1 MDIDTLGQTH
11 SIAQQRTLL
20 QAADYGQAFCMF
32 PFTSDQNCAIVK
44 LMYGCI
50 QCLACQNESGE
61 MCNGKKVH
69 VGDSM
74 IEMPKLL
81 KVGTAVHQF
90 EGHYFAQHPAAKA
103 YKTSLDHILID
114 LSFRSLT

>member
-1 MDIDTLGQTH
+1 
-11 SIAQQRTLL
+11 
-20 QAADYGQAFCMF
+20 
-32 PFTSDQNCAIVK
+32 
-44 LMYGCI
+44 
-50 QCLACQNESGE
+50 
-61 MCNGKKVH
+61 
-69 VGDSM
+69 M

-103 YKTSLDHILID
+103 YKTSLDHIFID